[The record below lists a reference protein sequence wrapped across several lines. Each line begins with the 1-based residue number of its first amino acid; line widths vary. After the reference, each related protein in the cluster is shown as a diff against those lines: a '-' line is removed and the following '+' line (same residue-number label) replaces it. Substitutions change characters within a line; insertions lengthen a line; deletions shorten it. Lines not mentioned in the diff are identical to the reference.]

1 MKNKFSF
8 PLILVGIVNL
18 LLFVVKLYIGIKT
31 NSLCVYT
38 DSINNLFDTLSAIL
52 AFGSAVFITKNATQ
66 KHPFGFGRVEYILE
80 LVMSLII
87 TLSGVYFAY
96 TSLSRL
102 SMPTPIWFYFNFA
115 IILAISC
122 LIKLV
127 LALVFLKLYK
137 KNGSVIFK
145 TIMLDSFLD
154 CCVTLVAL
162 ISFSLSNTTG
172 IVIDGFL
179 GLAISIM
186 ITVSGVK
193 LVLSSVSKLVG
204 SKDEN
209 EINSIKDTIKDID
222 ENIEIKDIIINDY
235 GVNSKVIILCAKTKL
250 DNTLTLQN
258 QIKNIMENDCYKKVY
273 IEWEE

>member
-1 MKNKFSF
+1 MKNKFAF
-8 PLILVGIVNL
+8 PLISVGIVNL

-38 DSINNLFDTLSAIL
+38 DSINNLLDTLSAII
-52 AFGSAVFITKNATQ
+52 ACGSAIFITKGAT
-66 KHPFGFGRVEYILE
+66 KNHPFGFGRVEYILE
-80 LVMSLII
+80 LVMSLVI
-87 TLSGVYFAY
+87 TLAGVYFAY

-102 SMPTPIWFYFNFA
+102 SMPTPVWFYFNFA
-115 IILAISC
+115 IILAVSC
-122 LIKLV
+122 LVKLV
-127 LALVFLKLYK
+127 LAFVFLRLYK
-137 KNGSVIFK
+137 KTNSVIFK

-162 ISFSLSNTTG
+162 ISFSLSNSTG

-193 LVLSSVSKLVG
+193 LILSSVSKLVG
-204 SKDEN
+204 TNNEDE
-209 EINSIKDTIKDID
+209 IDSIKNAIESID

-250 DNTLTLQN
+250 DNALTLQK
-258 QIKNIMENDCYKKVY
+258 QIKSRIENDRYKKVF